1 MLSTFS
7 VPSFH
12 TSGDFPVKLHFFSEN
27 EEYEILYVPLEQEI
41 LVDHVMKSIPR
52 HDVLRL
58 VVLENIQQAA
68 KLSIEGVL
76 AFCVVDDSGSVS
88 YYGRR

>member
-1 MLSTFS
+1 M
-7 VPSFH
+7 
-12 TSGDFPVKLHFFSEN
+12 
-27 EEYEILYVPLEQEI
+27 
-41 LVDHVMKSIPR
+41 DHVMKSIPR

>member
-1 MLSTFS
+1 M
-7 VPSFH
+7 PR
-12 TSGDFPVKLHFFSEN
+12 K
-27 EEYEILYVPLEQEI
+27 QEVV
-41 LVDHVMKSIPR
+41 VDHVMKPIPR

-58 VVLENIQQAA
+58 VMLENIQQAA

>member
-1 MLSTFS
+1 MEVFMDER
-7 VPSFH
+7 
-12 TSGDFPVKLHFFSEN
+12 TSPT
-27 EEYEILYVPLEQEI
+27 
-41 LVDHVMKSIPR
+41 
-52 HDVLRL
+52 
-58 VVLENIQQAA
+58 LENIQQAA

>member
-1 MLSTFS
+1 MHGGKK
-7 VPSFH
+7 P
-12 TSGDFPVKLHFFSEN
+12 
-27 EEYEILYVPLEQEI
+27 
-41 LVDHVMKSIPR
+41 IPR

>member
-1 MLSTFS
+1 MPREKKIL
-7 VPSFH
+7 
-12 TSGDFPVKLHFFSEN
+12 GDKGRKP
-27 EEYEILYVPLEQEI
+27 
-41 LVDHVMKSIPR
+41 IPR

-58 VVLENIQQAA
+58 VMLENIQQAA

>member
-1 MLSTFS
+1 M
-7 VPSFH
+7 PR
-12 TSGDFPVKLHFFSEN
+12 
-27 EEYEILYVPLEQEI
+27 EQEI
-41 LVDHVMKSIPR
+41 WVDLVRNSIPR